1 MRRLVGTPRNT
12 GCPSQLAQELWE
24 GNSGTNAIGRGYFS
38 ASRHR
43 AAWAPQ
49 LTQEPSLQDSQRKET
64 LSFLCHLQ
72 VTLRGFCHIRV
83 GSGKWA
89 GTAYSGFCPLSSLG
103 WAQTQDPGSACTVS
117 RSRVAPSEKGPAGP
131 GGSHP
136 GQRQG
141 HNVKVPSCQLC
152 SKSHSL
158 HSPES
163 PAGRVSKES
172 PRWRAHVLGAT
183 AAARNGEACRSDS
196 RLCCSTNGH
205 RGSL

>member
-1 MRRLVGTPRNT
+1 MRRLTGTPRNT

-24 GNSGTNAIGRGYFS
+24 ADSGTNAIGRGSFNT
-38 ASRHR
+38 SRDR

-49 LTQEPSLQDSQRKET
+49 LTQKPCLQDSQRKET

-72 VTLRGFCHIRV
+72 VTLRGFCPIRV

-89 GTAYSGFCPLSSLG
+89 GIAYSGFCPLSSLG

-136 GQRQG
+136 GQRQD

-152 SKSHSL
+152 SESRF

-163 PAGRVSKES
+163 PAGWVSKES
-172 PRWRAHVLGAT
+172 LGGRAYVLGAT

-205 RGSL
+205 TGSL